1 MKTSFILLLCFT
13 IIGCKTNRI
22 VNGEREGLWIEQNKI
37 GDKTYKSRGRYRA
50 GFERKTWK
58 YFENGQLVK
67 KEVYK
72 DSVCRVTHFKNK
84 KKSLEGQTKMR
95 YEGKDLHWF
104 YTGDWIEYDS
114 LGKPVVQRIYHN
126 GVLIGEK
133 SLSGTP

>member
-1 MKTSFILLLCFT
+1 MRKLLPLFFL
-13 IIGCKTNRI
+13 IAIVGCKTNRT
-22 VNGEREGLWIEQNKI
+22 VNGEREGLWIEKNTI

-58 YFENGQLVK
+58 YYENGQLVK

-72 DSVCRVTHFKNK
+72 DSVCYVTHFKNK
-84 KKSLEGQTKMR
+84 KKSLEGKTKMR
-95 YEGKDLHWF
+95 YEGHDLHWF

-114 LGKPVVQRIYHN
+114 VGKPVVQRIYHN